1 MDERL
6 ARRALALG
14 DLVFVVREDEI
25 LAAAVDI
32 QRLAE
37 VFHAHR
43 RAFDMPART
52 AHPPW
57 RFPRRLARLLRL
69 PDGEIHRM
77 ALVRVNVDARAALQI
92 LKVLAAELAV
102 AGERL
107 RIVVNV
113 AVVAGIGQALVDQLL
128 NQRDDIRDML
138 GRARIDRRALDAQR
152 IRVGVIFLD
161 EAIAQLLDGDA
172 LFVGAADHLIV
183 DIGEVLNVLHFIAF
197 VLQIAA
203 QRVKHDKRARVADVE
218 IVVDRR
224 AAAVNAH
231 LARLNGLEL
240 FLAAGLRIIDLHHL
254 QYPPWVQLYRNDCA
268 FVLPVR
274 SPGVQGPQCAP

>member
-1 MDERL
+1 MVARGIQAIQRSLRLLDHLAGEVDRAAILRAEHEHAHRFQIKFLGDVAHGEEVAQRLAHLLVIHIDESVVHPVMDERL

-52 AHPPW
+52 AHPPR
-57 RFPRRLARLLRL
+57 RFPRRLARLLRF

-161 EAIAQLLDGDA
+161 EA
-172 LFVGAADHLIV
+172 
-183 DIGEVLNVLHFIAF
+183 
-197 VLQIAA
+197 
-203 QRVKHDKRARVADVE
+203 
-218 IVVDRR
+218 DR
-224 AAAVNAH
+224 
-231 LARLNGLEL
+231 
-240 FLAAGLRIIDLHHL
+240 
-254 QYPPWVQLYRNDCA
+254 P
-268 FVLPVR
+268 
-274 SPGVQGPQCAP
+274 AP